1 LKIKKKLLLLVKN
14 GEGKTTL
21 MRILHHELQHTTGN
35 LHRGEMVK
43 IGYYAQIK
51 TYYLDSKKNGI

>member
-1 LKIKKKLLLLVKN
+1 MLVKN